1 MKRKPSACS
10 KGTYHV
16 ILELT
21 IQNEWK
27 LEAIDIKIAFL
38 QGEPIDRKLF
48 VIPPP
53 ESNTPKV
60 YNKCIYG
67 LSDASLKWY
76 SRVDNVVKFH
86 KAIITKLRGTIL
98 IGKEDKLNLK
108 EDKLNFKY
116 LGLNVTSINSII
128 TLNQYQYIQNLH
140 KIDIDT
146 D

>member
-1 MKRKPSACS
+1 MKRKPSTCS
-10 KGTYHV
+10 KGTYHA

-27 LEAIDIKIAFL
+27 LQAIDIKIAFL
-38 QGEPIDRKLF
+38 QGEHIDRKLF

-76 SRVDNVVKFH
+76 SRVENVVKFH

-98 IGKEDKLNLK
+98 IGK

-128 TLNQYQYIQNLH
+128 TLNQYQYIQNLR

>member
-1 MKRKPSACS
+1 MKRKPSTCS
-10 KGTYHV
+10 KGTYHA

-27 LEAIDIKIAFL
+27 LQAIDIKIAFL
-38 QGEPIDRKLF
+38 QGEHIDRKLF

-76 SRVDNVVKFH
+76 SRVENVVKFH

-98 IGKEDKLNLK
+98 IGK

-128 TLNQYQYIQNLH
+128 TLNQYQYIQNLRQ
-140 KIDIDT
+140 IDIDT